1 VFICG
6 FIFVLL
12 GVLGVLGVLGDS
24 IILLG
29 SLGVMAV
36 HSQPS

>member
-12 GVLGVLGVLGDS
+12 GVLGVLGGS
-24 IILLG
+24 IILIG

-36 HSQPS
+36 HS